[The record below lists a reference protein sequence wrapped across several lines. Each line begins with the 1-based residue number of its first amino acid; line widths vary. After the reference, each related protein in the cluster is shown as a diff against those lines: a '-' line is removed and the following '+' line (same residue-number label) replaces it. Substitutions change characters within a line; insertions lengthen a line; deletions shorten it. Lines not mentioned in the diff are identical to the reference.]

1 MSSTSITLHVP
12 QQPRDE
18 WAALDDPGLSSR
30 QRAASASTVL
40 ASTPPVALAKRAR
53 HRKPNRRRHVIT
65 KVLGYSL
72 VIVAAV
78 FALTGT
84 ARTVHQAPAFYGLTP
99 QQFSQVAT
107 TLEAPGYQLMSD
119 VTPAPSS
126 EAHACHEA
134 VMFSR
139 GKASRT
145 AVLEAAS
152 HADNGLYRAITHYV
166 LDPSEASFW
175 AFMGDCGY
183 GL

>member
-1 MSSTSITLHVP
+1 MTPTSITTWEAFADATVEHRP
-12 QQPRDE
+12 E
-18 WAALDDPGLSSR
+18 AR
-30 QRAASASTVL
+30 QMGREL

-72 VIVAAV
+72 VLVAAV

-84 ARTVHQAPAFYGLTP
+84 ARAVHQAPAFYGLTP
-99 QQFSQVAT
+99 AQFSQVAT
-107 TLEAPGYQLMSD
+107 ALEAPGYQLEAY
-119 VTPAPSS
+119 VRPAPAPST

-152 HADNGLYRAITHYV
+152 HADNGLDGAITHYV
-166 LDPSEASFW
+166 LDPSETAFW
-175 AFMGDCGY
+175 AFMGDCGW